1 MTKEKLSSI
10 IKKVNKE
17 NEPPGGWK
25 KEDVI
30 KVSGSGPAPCNTI
43 IEQSAHD
50 MTDKEVAASVDLEV
64 SDFSDD
70 GSDIDELRDILD
82 GNT

>member
-1 MTKEKLSSI
+1 MTKEKLSTI
-10 IKKVNKE
+10 IKDVNKE
-17 NEPPGGWK
+17 NTPPDGWK
-25 KEDVI
+25 KEDKI
-30 KVSGSGPAPCNTI
+30 
-43 IEQSAHD
+43 
-50 MTDKEVAASVDLEV
+50 MTDKEAAASVDLEV

>member
-1 MTKEKLSSI
+1 MTKEKLSTI
-10 IKKVNKE
+10 IKDVNKE
-17 NEPPGGWK
+17 NTPPDGWK
-25 KEDVI
+25 KEDKI
-30 KVSGSGPAPCNTI
+30 
-43 IEQSAHD
+43 
-50 MTDKEVAASVDLEV
+50 MTDKEVAASVDLET

>member
-1 MTKEKLSSI
+1 MTKEKLSAI

-25 KEDVI
+25 KEDKI
-30 KVSGSGPAPCNTI
+30 MS
-43 IEQSAHD
+43 
-50 MTDKEVAASVDLEV
+50 DKEVAASVDLET

-70 GSDIDELRDILD
+70 GSDIDELRDIMD

>member
-1 MTKEKLSSI
+1 MSKEKLSTI

-25 KEDVI
+25 KEDKI
-30 KVSGSGPAPCNTI
+30 MS
-43 IEQSAHD
+43 
-50 MTDKEVAASVDLEV
+50 DKEVAASVDLDV

-70 GSDIDELRDILD
+70 GSDIDELRNILD

>member
-10 IKKVNKE
+10 IKKINKE
-17 NEPPGGWK
+17 NEPADGWK
-25 KEDVI
+25 KEDKI
-30 KVSGSGPAPCNTI
+30 
-43 IEQSAHD
+43 
-50 MTDKEVAASVDLEV
+50 MTDKEVAASVDLET

-82 GNT
+82 GNI

>member
-1 MTKEKLSSI
+1 MSKEKLSTI

-25 KEDVI
+25 KEDKI
-30 KVSGSGPAPCNTI
+30 MS
-43 IEQSAHD
+43 
-50 MTDKEVAASVDLEV
+50 DKEVAASVDLDV

-70 GSDIDELRDILD
+70 GSDIDELRDIMD
-82 GNT
+82 GNI

>member
-1 MTKEKLSSI
+1 MAKEKLSKI
-10 IKKVNKE
+10 IKDVNKE
-17 NEPPGGWK
+17 NEPADGWK
-25 KEDVI
+25 KEDKI
-30 KVSGSGPAPCNTI
+30 
-43 IEQSAHD
+43 

-70 GSDIDELRDILD
+70 GADLEELKDILE

>member
-1 MTKEKLSSI
+1 MSKEKLSTI

-25 KEDVI
+25 KEDKI
-30 KVSGSGPAPCNTI
+30 MS
-43 IEQSAHD
+43 
-50 MTDKEVAASVDLEV
+50 DKEVAASVDLET

-70 GSDIDELRDILD
+70 GSDIDELRDIMD

>member
-1 MTKEKLSSI
+1 MSKEKLSTI

-25 KEDVI
+25 KEDKI
-30 KVSGSGPAPCNTI
+30 MS
-43 IEQSAHD
+43 
-50 MTDKEVAASVDLEV
+50 DKEVAASVDLET

-70 GSDIDELRDILD
+70 GSDID
-82 GNT
+82 

>member
-1 MTKEKLSSI
+1 MTIKKLSDI
-10 IKKVNKE
+10 IKEVNKE

-25 KEDVI
+25 QKDVI
-30 KVSGSGPAPCNTI
+30 
-43 IEQSAHD
+43 SAHD

-82 GNT
+82 GKE

>member
-1 MTKEKLSSI
+1 MTKEKLSTI
-10 IKKVNKE
+10 IKDVNKE
-17 NEPPGGWK
+17 NTPPDGWK
-25 KEDVI
+25 KEDKI
-30 KVSGSGPAPCNTI
+30 
-43 IEQSAHD
+43 

-82 GNT
+82 DNT

>member
-1 MTKEKLSSI
+1 MTKEKLSKI
-10 IKKVNKE
+10 IKDVNKE
-17 NEPPGGWK
+17 NTPPDGWK
-25 KEDVI
+25 KED
-30 KVSGSGPAPCNTI
+30 KV
-43 IEQSAHD
+43 

-82 GNT
+82 SNT

>member
-1 MTKEKLSSI
+1 MSKEKLSTI

-25 KEDVI
+25 KEDKI
-30 KVSGSGPAPCNTI
+30 
-43 IEQSAHD
+43 
-50 MTDKEVAASVDLEV
+50 MTDKEVAASVDLET

>member
-1 MTKEKLSSI
+1 MSKEKLSTI

-25 KEDVI
+25 QKDVI
-30 KVSGSGPAPCNTI
+30 
-43 IEQSAHD
+43 SAHD
-50 MTDKEVAASVDLEV
+50 MSDKEVAASVDLEV
-64 SDFSDD
+64 SDFDD
-70 GSDIDELRDILD
+70 SGDMLDELRDIMD

>member
-1 MTKEKLSSI
+1 MTKEKLSKI
-10 IKKVNKE
+10 IKDVNKE
-17 NEPPGGWK
+17 NTPPDGWK
-25 KEDVI
+25 KEDKI
-30 KVSGSGPAPCNTI
+30 
-43 IEQSAHD
+43 
-50 MTDKEVAASVDLEV
+50 MTDKEVAASVDLET

>member
-1 MTKEKLSSI
+1 MTKEKLSTI

-25 KEDVI
+25 KEDKI
-30 KVSGSGPAPCNTI
+30 MS
-43 IEQSAHD
+43 
-50 MTDKEVAASVDLEV
+50 DKEVAASVDLDV

-70 GSDIDELRDILD
+70 GSDIDELRNILD

>member
-1 MTKEKLSSI
+1 MSKEKLSTI

-25 KEDVI
+25 KEDKI
-30 KVSGSGPAPCNTI
+30 MS
-43 IEQSAHD
+43 
-50 MTDKEVAASVDLEV
+50 DKEVAASVDLEV

-70 GSDIDELRDILD
+70 GSEIDELRDILD
-82 GNT
+82 GRE

>member
-1 MTKEKLSSI
+1 MTKEKLSTI

-25 KEDVI
+25 KEDKI
-30 KVSGSGPAPCNTI
+30 
-43 IEQSAHD
+43 SAHD
-50 MTDKEVAASVDLEV
+50 MSDKEVAASVDLDV

-82 GNT
+82 GKE

>member
-1 MTKEKLSSI
+1 MSKEKLSTI

-17 NEPPGGWK
+17 NEPADGWK
-25 KEDVI
+25 KEDKI
-30 KVSGSGPAPCNTI
+30 
-43 IEQSAHD
+43 
-50 MTDKEVAASVDLEV
+50 MTNEEAAASVDLEV

-82 GNT
+82 GRE

>member
-1 MTKEKLSSI
+1 MTKEKLSTI
-10 IKKVNKE
+10 IKDINKE
-17 NEPPGGWK
+17 NTPPDGWK
-25 KEDVI
+25 KEDKI
-30 KVSGSGPAPCNTI
+30 
-43 IEQSAHD
+43 
-50 MTDKEVAASVDLEV
+50 MTDKEVAASVDLET